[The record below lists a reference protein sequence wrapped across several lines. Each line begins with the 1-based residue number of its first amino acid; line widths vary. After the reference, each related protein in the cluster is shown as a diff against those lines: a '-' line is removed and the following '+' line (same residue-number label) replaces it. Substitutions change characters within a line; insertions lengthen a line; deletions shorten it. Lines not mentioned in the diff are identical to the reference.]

1 MSTLDIWTVY
11 ERPTDYPQGFIARL
25 YRNGT
30 ATPATVTGD
39 TLDAVRAGI
48 PPGLCR
54 MARHPS
60 DDPVI
65 VETWL

>member
-1 MSTLDIWTVY
+1 MNSLDIWTVY

-30 ATPATVTGD
+30 ATQAIVTGD
-39 TLDAVRAGI
+39 TLDAVRGGI
-48 PPGLCR
+48 PLGLCR